1 MKKNLK
7 RLLNNYKKNRY
18 NKILNTRDLTLLKG
32 MEKESGFKLSTKM
45 KKEIDDYAR
54 EVFGSV
60 SYAPSLYIY
69 TVYNK
74 EFKEG
79 WIPDNY
85 FGYVV
90 APFVNKTLGP
100 VANMKTMSKKIIQ
113 TDKLPDKF
121 YVIDR
126 TLYDEQ
132 FNVVPYDKIK
142 KTIFSFSD
150 EYYLKLDYSNQGK
163 GVFKISR
170 DHFDF
175 NQILNQGDAVLQTPI
190 IQSKFF
196 DEILED
202 NVSTLRILTYKD
214 NDNEIKYA
222 ASFLRVGRKHD
233 DIVQASTS
241 IKVPIIDEEG
251 TFNAFANGDSDWKR
265 FYEHPDTGYKF
276 AGNKIPYFKNAVNDC
291 IVIHKKIPHVTIIAW
306 DVSIT
311 DKGETQI
318 IEWNAKHPGI
328 KFTEACLG
336 PSFKGLG
343 WEKLRE
349 NFL

>member
-7 RLLNNYKKNRY
+7 KLLNNYKKNRY
-18 NKILNTRDLTLLKG
+18 DKILNTRDLALLKG

-45 KKEIDDYAR
+45 KKKIDEYAR
-54 EVFGSV
+54 ETFGSV
-60 SYAPSLYIY
+60 SYAPSLYVY

-85 FGYVV
+85 FGYIV
-90 APFVNKTLGP
+90 APIVNKALGP

-126 TLYDEQ
+126 VMYDEN
-132 FNVVPYDKIK
+132 FNIIPYGQIE
-142 KTIFSFSD
+142 KTIFSLSD

-170 DHFDF
+170 NHFDL

-190 IQSKFF
+190 KQSKFF
-196 DEILED
+196 DEILTD

-214 NDNEIKYA
+214 NNNEIKFA
-222 ASFLRVGRKHD
+222 ASFLRVGRKND

-241 IKVPIIDEEG
+241 IKVPIIDEE
-251 TFNAFANGDSDWKR
+251 
-265 FYEHPDTGYKF
+265 
-276 AGNKIPYFKNAVNDC
+276 
-291 IVIHKKIPHVTIIAW
+291 
-306 DVSIT
+306 
-311 DKGETQI
+311 
-318 IEWNAKHPGI
+318 
-328 KFTEACLG
+328 
-336 PSFKGLG
+336 
-343 WEKLRE
+343 
-349 NFL
+349 